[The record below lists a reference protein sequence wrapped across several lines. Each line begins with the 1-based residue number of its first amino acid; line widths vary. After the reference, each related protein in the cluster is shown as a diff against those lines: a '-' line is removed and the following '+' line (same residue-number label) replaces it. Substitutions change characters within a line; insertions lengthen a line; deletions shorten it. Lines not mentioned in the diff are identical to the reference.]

1 MGIADLNRV
10 FSIDQLASGD
20 VMFAATGV
28 TDGAMLRGVRRGA
41 STATTHSMVMRS
53 KSGTVRVVEAEHN
66 WKIKASL

>member
-1 MGIADLNRV
+1 
-10 FSIDQLASGD
+10 
-20 VMFAATGV
+20 MFAATGV
-28 TDGAMLRGVRRGA
+28 TDGTMLKGVRRGA

>member
-1 MGIADLNRV
+1 MDQRKVV
-10 FSIDQLASGD
+10 FVVDDDPS
-20 VMFAATGV
+20 
-28 TDGAMLRGVRRGA
+28 MLKGVRRGA